1 MEDSTCFQDKYSFK
15 EEQIFFFIFIDSSV
29 DSLASGDV
37 TFLCY
42 VETTAMVQIMAA
54 ASWSEVLES
63 ASRSNI
69 PEMPETLWKCNDPV
83 TGFI

>member
-29 DSLASGDV
+29 DSLASADV

-42 VETTAMVQIMAA
+42 LETTAMVQIMAA
-54 ASWSEVLES
+54 AS
-63 ASRSNI
+63 
-69 PEMPETLWKCNDPV
+69 
-83 TGFI
+83 